1 MAIKLNK
8 EKRDTIA
15 FFAFA
20 SPWIIGFLFLTVL
33 PMAISLVISFTKWD
47 ILTSPNWV
55 GWGNYKELFSDPLFY
70 KSLRV
75 TLKYSIFVVPLNVV
89 ISTFVAILL
98 NNNIRGMN
106 FFRTIFYMPA
116 VVSGVVVAIVWL
128 WMFNPEFGVFNNLL
142 GMIGIEGPKWVFE
155 EAWALPSLV
164 IMSLWNVGGSIILYL
179 AALQNISTELYEAA
193 KIDGAGWWAQFFN
206 ITLPGISPVLLF
218 TILTGIIGAL
228 QIFTPAFIMTNGG
241 PNNATMFYA
250 FYIYNNAFIWH
261 KMGMAS
267 AQAWILFILIFLISL
282 VVLRVVG
289 KHTYYDAKEGNIL

>member
-1 MAIKLNK
+1 MAFKLNK

-20 SPWIIGFLFLTVL
+20 SPWIIGFLFLTIL
-33 PMAISLVISFTKWD
+33 PMLVSLVISFTQWD
-47 ILTSPNWV
+47 ILSPPNWF
-55 GWGNYKELFSDPLFY
+55 GWGNYEKMASDPLFY

-75 TLKYSIFVVPLNVV
+75 TLVYTAFAVPLNVI
-89 ISTFVAILL
+89 ISIFVAILL
-98 NNNIRGMN
+98 NNNIPGMN

-128 WMFNPEFGVFNNLL
+128 WMFNPEFGVFNNVL
-142 GMIGIEGPKWVFE
+142 GMVGIQGPKWVFE
-155 EAWALPSLV
+155 ESWALPSLI

-193 KIDGAGWWAQFFN
+193 QIDGAGWWAQFFN
-206 ITLPGISPVLLF
+206 VTIPGISPVLLF

-228 QIFTPAFIMTNGG
+228 QVFTPAFIMTNGG

-261 KMGMAS
+261 KMGLAS
-267 AQAWILFILIFLISL
+267 AQAWILFILIFFVSVI
-282 VVLRVVG
+282 VLRALG
-289 KHTYYDAKEGNIL
+289 RITYYDAREGDIL